1 MATRNLLDVPV
12 DLAEMGRRI
21 DLARKNAGLSVA
33 KLSYATE
40 IDAGLLRRYMR
51 GATEPGAVRLAKIA
65 DALGVNSDWLL
76 QNTENPLPV
85 PDRWDGQTER
95 RSSPPPAS
103 GGAPTSELRVP
114 GKRTRRRRSA

>member
-76 QNTENPLPV
+76 QNTENPNPV
-85 PDRWDGQTER
+85 PDLWKDGDPDR
-95 RSSPPPAS
+95 RANPPGS
-103 GGAPTSELRVP
+103 GGSPFEELDVP
-114 GKRTRRRRSA
+114 RKRPRRRRSA